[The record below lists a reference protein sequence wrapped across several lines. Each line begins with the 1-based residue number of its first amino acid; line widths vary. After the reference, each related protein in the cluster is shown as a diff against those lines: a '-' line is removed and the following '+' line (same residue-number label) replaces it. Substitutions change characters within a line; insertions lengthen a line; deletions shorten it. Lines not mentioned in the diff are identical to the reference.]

1 MKPFHR
7 LLLAPVV
14 LGVVAPLASQAQ
26 SLDMGTVNRY
36 VDQQDVD
43 RMRALEAQM
52 GQVTSVS
59 QFSDVQPTD
68 WAYQALSNLV
78 TKYGCVAGYPNG
90 TFKGKQ
96 AMTRYEAAAL
106 LNACLDRVT
115 EMTEELKRLLKEFE
129 KEMAVL
135 KAKVDGLEAKTEELA
150 ATQFST
156 TTKLK
161 GQSVFWL
168 GGTKYNGKNKGE
180 SPLGNIGLGVGINNN
195 VDSYAAAVA
204 ANSAAITPGGALNN
218 YSTVT
223 GGTTVVGKAGNLTKA
238 ATWTGDTAGFPY
250 SGIPGGAPVALSSIF
265 PRNSSI
271 SLAGLAGGASTAT
284 GNLAVTGLPSNGVS
298 LGTPGFKNNFLA
310 NGAPLTYALTK
321 NYAVNSGVPEF
332 AGVSLDSQDLANLV
346 RLGNMSRAAKFAPGI
361 TYSKFLGATG
371 NGYTVANTV
380 TGFGRTFNPG
390 AFTNTAVY
398 TDPFNLAIAEYGSLT
413 PAQAASK
420 PVQTAARKFLRDLY
434 RGDVNLGEAVSF
446 NYDVRLA
453 LDTSFTGKDLLRTR
467 LRMGNFGGT
476 TWSGTPYPATG
487 AEVAFE
493 EGPGGFNTVGVDRVF
508 YQFPIGSN
516 FTVTAGPRVRQD
528 DMLAVWPSQYPA
540 DTILDFF
547 TYAGSPGTYTLN
559 LGAGAGIWWKADGLS
574 LSANYVAGNGRFT
587 DSARGGVATDNSAST
602 GTIQLAYTTDTWNLT
617 AAYSRSQ
624 NGAYGYIP
632 VGTPLAGNPFGG
644 LTNYDVNSYSL
655 SGYWGLINTPFIGK
669 TLNSVFPASFLP
681 SVSAGFGVNN
691 YIATDSSSLWGVKT
705 NGGSDTATSSS
716 WYVGLMWGDAIIK
729 GNTFGT
735 AVGQPT
741 YITSNKGFLGTDEST
756 FAWEIW
762 YKFQVTDN
770 VSVTPAFFYIENPS
784 GLGSNNAVG
793 GVLKTTFLF

>member
-1 MKPFHR
+1 
-7 LLLAPVV
+7 
-14 LGVVAPLASQAQ
+14 
-26 SLDMGTVNRY
+26 
-36 VDQQDVD
+36 
-43 RMRALEAQM
+43 
-52 GQVTSVS
+52 
-59 QFSDVQPTD
+59 
-68 WAYQALSNLV
+68 
-78 TKYGCVAGYPNG
+78 YGCVAGYPNG

-168 GGTKYNGKNKGE
+168 GGTKYNGRNKGE
-180 SPLGNIGLGVGINNN
+180 SPLANTGNGLDN
-195 VDSYAAAVA
+195 VTSYSDALA
-204 ANSAAITPGGALNN
+204 ANANAA
-218 YSTVT
+218 
-223 GGTTVVGKAGNLTKA
+223 
-238 ATWTGDTAGFPY
+238 
-250 SGIPGGAPVALSSIF
+250 
-265 PRNSSI
+265 
-271 SLAGLAGGASTAT
+271 LAGGQFRNGFTSVPVTNGPAGLLTKGATWSGFGDSGLISGSGAPGNSLAQVTPGSTT
-284 GNLAVTGLPSNGVS
+284 GPLGVDNLRFNGVTKGS
-298 LGTPGFKNNFLA
+298 LGFKNNTLA
-310 NGAPLTYALTK
+310 NGAVLDYGV
-321 NYAVNSGVPEF
+321 VNARAERLGFSTAPISIGGF
-332 AGVSLDSQDLANLV
+332 AMDNNDLANLV
-346 RLGNMSRAAKFAPGI
+346 SLGNKARLAKGAPMIRYSRDIEANP
-361 TYSKFLGATG
+361 
-371 NGYTVANTV
+371 YTVAA
-380 TGFGRTFNPG
+380 GGY
-390 AFTNTAVY
+390 FTNTNTY
-398 TDPFNLAIAEYGSLT
+398 YDPFNLAIAEYGSLSG
-413 PAQAASK
+413 AQANSK
-420 PVQTAARKFLRDLY
+420 PVKTAARKFLRDLY
-434 RGDVNLGEAVSF
+434 RGDVTLGEAVSF

-476 TWSGTPYPATG
+476 TWAGNPYPATG

-493 EGPGGFNTVGVDRVF
+493 EGPGGFNTVGVDRIF
-508 YQFPIGSN
+508 YQFPVGSN

-574 LSANYVAGNGRFT
+574 LSANYVAANGRYT
-587 DSARGGVATDNSAST
+587 NSAIGGVATDNSAST
-602 GTIQLAYTTDTWNLT
+602 GTVQLAYTTDTWNLT

-644 LTNYDVNSYSL
+644 LTNYDVNSVAI
-655 SGYWGLINTPFIGK
+655 SGYWGLIDTPFIGK
-669 TLNSVFPASFLP
+669 TLNSVFPSGFLP
-681 SVSAGFGVNN
+681 SISAGWGINN
-691 YIATDSSSLWGVKT
+691 YIATDSSSIWGVKT

-770 VSVTPAFFYIENPS
+770 VSVTPAFFFIENPS